1 MDRAPIAPSLCP
13 AALRVFAEPVCRHLG
28 WFGFFLVLA
37 PIVGPRGY
45 GLFAL
50 ALSGIAIAEA
60 LLAAT
65 AMQMLVDIERLDER
79 CLSTALVATVA
90 AGATMSLALY
100 AAAGRIGAMLDE
112 APLVDIFQSLTVLP
126 VLGALTV
133 VPTARLRRDGRQAPF
148 AAATLSGLA
157 TGGGVGVAFAW
168 AGAGPWSLVAQIVVQ
183 RFVECAVLW
192 IMAGHGVGLGWSRAH
207 FAELNARLDL
217 RALAAAWPAVAR
229 HGPCLLVGLSLGPVA
244 TGLYML
250 AARCAEAIGDVALAP
265 PWPRAPVPPAEI
277 ARRVGFV
284 AFPAMLG
291 SASLAIIAPALLDA
305 RWWGAAPAAQL
316 LTIAAIPAAI
326 SYVRSIAARDH
337 DRAGEARWQ
346 AAQGMAGLAAVA
358 LAVPYGLVV
367 AAAATLAHAA
377 VFALA
382 SLWPIRRRLAWNWRS
397 GLEQAARPLTAACTT
412 GLLLFVLAEP
422 VALALAPVPALC
434 LLAGLSR
441 LCYLVIRGVPKPRR
455 AELALR
461 RAEPA

>member
-1 MDRAPIAPSLCP
+1 MDRALIAPSLCP
-13 AALRVFAEPVCRHLG
+13 AALRAFAEPVCRHLG

-65 AMQMLVDIERLDER
+65 AVQVLVDSERLDER
-79 CLSTALVATVA
+79 HLSTALVATVA
-90 AGATMSLALY
+90 AGAAMSLVLY

-112 APLVDIFQSLTVLP
+112 APLADIFQSLTLLP
-126 VLGALTV
+126 MLGALTV

-148 AAATLSGLA
+148 AAATISGLA
-157 TGGGVGVAFAW
+157 TGGGAGVALAW

-183 RFVECAVLW
+183 RFIECAVLW
-192 IMAGHGVGLGWSRAH
+192 IMAGRGVGLGWSRTH

-217 RALAAAWPAVAR
+217 HALAAVWPAVAR
-229 HGPCLLVGLSLGPVA
+229 HGPCLLIGLSLGPVA
-244 TGLYML
+244 TGLYMI
-250 AARCAEAIGDVALAP
+250 AARCAEAISDIARAL

-277 ARRVGFV
+277 ARRVGLV

-305 RWWGAAPAAQL
+305 RWWGAVPAAQL
-316 LTIAAIPAAI
+316 LTIAAIPAAL
-326 SYVRSIAARDH
+326 SYARTVTARD
-337 DRAGEARWQ
+337 RPGEARWQ
-346 AAQGMAGLAAVA
+346 AAQGIAGLAVVA
-358 LAVPYGLVV
+358 LAVPYGLVAV
-367 AAAATLAHAA
+367 AAAALAHAA
-377 VFALA
+377 AFGLA
-382 SLWPIRRRLAWNWRS
+382 SLWPIRRRLAGDWRS
-397 GLEQAARPLTAACTT
+397 GLEQATRSLTAACAT
-412 GLLLFVLAEP
+412 GLLLFALAEP

-434 LLAGLSR
+434 LLAGASR
-441 LCYLVIRGVPKPRR
+441 LCYLVIRGGTKPGRP
-455 AELALR
+455 ALALR

>member
-1 MDRAPIAPSLCP
+1 MDSALIAPSLCP
-13 AALRVFAEPVCRHLG
+13 AALRVFAEPVCRHFG

-60 LLAAT
+60 VLAAT
-65 AMQMLVDIERLDER
+65 AVQVMVDSERLDEWH
-79 CLSTALVATVA
+79 LSTALVTTVA
-90 AGATMSLALY
+90 VGAVMSLVLY

-112 APLVDIFQSLTVLP
+112 APLADIFQSLTLLP

-148 AAATLSGLA
+148 AAATISELA
-157 TGGGVGVAFAW
+157 TGGGAGVALAW

-183 RFVECAVLW
+183 RFIECAVLW
-192 IMAGHGVGLGWSRAH
+192 IMAGRGVGLGWSRTH

-217 RALAAAWPAVAR
+217 SALAAVWPAVAR
-229 HGPCLLVGLSLGPVA
+229 HGPCLLIGLSLGPVA
-244 TGLYML
+244 TGLYMI
-250 AARCAEAIGDVALAP
+250 AARCAEAISDIALAL
-265 PWPRAPVPPAEI
+265 PWPRAPVPSAEI

-305 RWWGAAPAAQL
+305 RWWSAVPAAQL
-316 LTIAAIPAAI
+316 LTIAVIPAAL
-326 SYVRSIAARDH
+326 SYARTVTAK

-346 AAQGMAGLAAVA
+346 ATQGIAGFAVVA
-358 LAVPYGLVV
+358 LAVPYGLVAV
-367 AAAATLAHAA
+367 AAAALAHAA
-377 VFALA
+377 AFGLA
-382 SLWPIRRRLAWNWRS
+382 SLWPIRRRLAADWRS
-397 GLEQAARPLTAACTT
+397 GLEQATRSLTGACAT
-412 GLLLFVLAEP
+412 GLLLFALAEP

-434 LLAGLSR
+434 LLAGSSR
-441 LCYLVIRGVPKPRR
+441 LCYLVICGATKPGRP
-455 AELALR
+455 ALALR